1 LDRLTHT
8 SITNAIKELEALKGL
23 VLCGAFTEDEI
34 ADFIE
39 EISWCLARTFQ
50 RHRYDSD
57 EMRMLL
63 AKELKRNKPKDPGSN
78 DE

>member
-1 LDRLTHT
+1 MDRLTHI

-23 VLCGAFTEDEI
+23 VLCGSFTDEEI
-34 ADFIE
+34 ADLIE

-63 AKELKRNKPKDPGSN
+63 AKELKKLNPKTEPKD
-78 DE
+78 D